1 MANLTIVARRGHP
14 DLNKILRDKLSLY
27 ISITQE
33 SQGEWQLLK
42 VTQND
47 KDLTDSQELTLRVL
61 LMEVL
66 ENYILTE
73 MKGPLIQEMIRR
85 HYYYF
90 SRQERDKVLYY
101 SSLRD
106 SAASK
111 KVRQQVREKLR
122 GYLVTCRHLNIQG
135 LVRFRL
141 QGYLA
146 ELRKTVEGAV
156 DDFLIEKEYQE
167 FIKLLKYFV
176 EIQEPKVR
184 EAHVFLDKS
193 GCFQIR
199 DSKQQLVEQDLEEIN
214 AAYLKD
220 SVDSE
225 DMLVS
230 ALVTAA
236 PGKVVLHRQVDAQHP
251 KLSATLEKIFGTRM
265 SLCKNCPQC
274 SSLAKVNCHRDP

>member
-1 MANLTIVARRGHP
+1 MAYLTIVARMGHP
-14 DLNKILRDKLSLY
+14 DLSTAINDKLSLHID
-27 ISITQE
+27 ISQE
-33 SQGEWQLLK
+33 SQGEWQ
-42 VTQND
+42 V
-47 KDLTDSQELTLRVL
+47 LRVSHKDTTL
-61 LMEVL
+61 TEEQEVILRAALMEVL
-66 ENYILTE
+66 EEYILLALKE
-73 MKGPLIQEMIRR
+73 PLIQEMVHR

-106 SAASK
+106 SGAGRKA
-111 KVRQQVREKLR
+111 RQQVKEKLR
-122 GYLVTCRHLNIQG
+122 RYLVNSRHLNIPG

-141 QGYLA
+141 QEYLA

-184 EAHVFLDKS
+184 EAHVFLDQS
-193 GCFQIR
+193 GRFQIR
-199 DSKQQLVEQDLEEIN
+199 DGKHQVVEQNMDEIN
-214 AAYLKD
+214 AAFLRD
-220 SVDSE
+220 TVDSE

-236 PGKVVLHRQVDAQHP
+236 PGRVVLHRQVDARHP
-251 KLSATLEKIFGTRM
+251 KLCGTLRKIFDTRI
-265 SLCKNCPQC
+265 SLCKNCLEC
-274 SSLAKVNCHRDP
+274 SSLARVSHKDT